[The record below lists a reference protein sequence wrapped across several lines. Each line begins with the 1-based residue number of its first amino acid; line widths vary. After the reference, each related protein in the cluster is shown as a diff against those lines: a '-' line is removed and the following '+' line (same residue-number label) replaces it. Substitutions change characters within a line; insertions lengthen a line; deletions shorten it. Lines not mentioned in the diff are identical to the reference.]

1 MTSLKDYVENM
12 KEDQQAIYYF
22 SSESVKSARNA
33 PFMEKLVERGY
44 EVSHILAA
52 ILFYYYYMIS
62 ALNILNTEKIDLTR
76 RFCFSR
82 NLWMRFQSTL

>member
-44 EVSHILAA
+44 EVFTYPGCVFMLLLLYHCHS
-52 ILFYYYYMIS
+52 
-62 ALNILNTEKIDLTR
+62 R
-76 RFCFSR
+76 CFSIYCMKMFDL
-82 NLWMRFQSTL
+82 NFAL